1 MAITDRTYTFQN
13 YVNNGNTANY
23 LVNSTGIANT
33 GGTDAASIVG
43 GIFNAA
49 ATIGMAAMADK
60 QAASSVQNA
69 NLASL
74 ASMSQSAMTDI
85 TNAKSAISDY
95 KTAKDDLTD
104 LEARKSNMAQIED
117 LQKEVD
123 SYNDVSEEQTKLIQQ
138 HKDLLA
144 SVPLI
149 NQAMNK
155 ARGYEQTI
163 ALCKS
168 TAEMTIDTS
177 GLSDKVSFTVS
188 DSSKPGD
195 AEAAVNNAYANNS
208 DAMTNP
214 QNELYAT
221 YQRDLGMA
229 KTIDNQIRTRN
240 QAKADMDAAQAS
252 LDSMSLPD
260 CEGVNKPTAPIT
272 TEKIS
277 NYLTEVNT
285 KISELAAQNVTS
297 KGDSPTTISL
307 ASLSDKQG
315 TLNQATKDKSA
326 TGNDSIDSKI
336 TAQQKVVDSKK
347 STAKTALAKLKT
359 TLASL
364 QPAYD
369 QAMTLQREQK
379 EMNTA
384 KTSYDTAKTKNN
396 KSRNFF
402 QKMFGTGKSPNVKTA
417 KSTYKAEKQEYEEA
431 KGAMAQSYSDANPGQ
446 IAAIINTYNQ
456 VAGAIRDITKENPE
470 LASS

>member
-1 MAITDRTYTFQN
+1 MAITDRTYAFQSYIN
-13 YVNNGNTANY
+13 SGNTANY
-23 LVNSTGIANT
+23 LVNSTGIANA

-104 LEARKSNMAQIED
+104 LEARKSNMAKIED

-123 SYNDVSEEQTKLIQQ
+123 SYDGVSEEQTKLIQQ

-195 AEAAVNNAYANNS
+195 AEAAVNRAYANNT

-277 NYLTEVNT
+277 NFLTEVNT
-285 KISELAAQNVTS
+285 KISELAAQ
-297 KGDSPTTISL
+297 
-307 ASLSDKQG
+307 QR
-315 TLNQATKDKSA
+315 
-326 TGNDSIDSKI
+326 
-336 TAQQKVVDSKK
+336 VVDSKK
-347 STAKTALAKLKT
+347 ATAKTALGKLKT

-396 KSRNFF
+396 KNRNFF

-456 VAGAIRDITKENPE
+456 VAEAIRDITKENPE